1 MGRDREQLLER
12 LKGDGYDDGEI
23 SEAEAAGRL
32 AALAVERTL
41 GGEQRHTL
49 SDLARGSGMSTS
61 YLREL
66 MQAIGRPNP
75 RRGERAYTD
84 DDLEAMKLV
93 KRFLDAGLPR
103 EELMHVGRVLSQGM
117 AQAAEAVRQLAGNSL
132 LEPGDSEYTVGL
144 RFAAAADELAPLV
157 PELLAYHFRAHL
169 RDGVRRQA
177 ITRAEREA
185 GRLEGTQ
192 DVAVAFAD
200 LVDYTR
206 LGEQLAPEDVGG
218 IATRFAG
225 LAVRAVKQPTR
236 LVKTIGD
243 AAMFVSPEVPEM
255 VDTLRALVDAVDKE
269 GETFPGVR
277 VGVSYGPATAVGGD
291 WFGSCVNLASR
302 VTGIAKP
309 GRILATEQVRDELP
323 DESWRRV
330 LRRRRF
336 KGVGEKVK
344 LFSLEPETT

>member
-1 MGRDREQLLER
+1 MGREREQLLDR
-12 LKGDGYDDGEI
+12 LKGDGFDDTEN
-23 SEAEAAGRL
+23 SQAEAARRL

-41 GGEQRHTL
+41 GGDERYTL
-49 SDLARGSGMSTS
+49 TDLARESGLSS
-61 YLREL
+61 QFLRGL

-75 RRGERAYTD
+75 RRGERAFTD
-84 DDLEAMKLV
+84 DDIEAMKVV
-93 KRFLDAGLPR
+93 KTFIDAGLPR
-103 EELMHVGRVLSQGM
+103 EDMIQVGRVLSEGM
-117 AQAAEAVRQLAGNSL
+117 AQAAEAVRQLAGNAL

-269 GETFPGVR
+269 
-277 VGVSYGPATAVGGD
+277 
-291 WFGSCVNLASR
+291 
-302 VTGIAKP
+302 
-309 GRILATEQVRDELP
+309 
-323 DESWRRV
+323 
-330 LRRRRF
+330 
-336 KGVGEKVK
+336 
-344 LFSLEPETT
+344 